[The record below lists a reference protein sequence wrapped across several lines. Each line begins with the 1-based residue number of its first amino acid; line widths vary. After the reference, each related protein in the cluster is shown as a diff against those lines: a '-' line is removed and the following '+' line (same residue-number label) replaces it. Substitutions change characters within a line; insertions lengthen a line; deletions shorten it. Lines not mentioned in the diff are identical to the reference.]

1 MMRVG
6 WTQRALKS
14 LQDLQLSVEQETEVR
29 AAAHLLAGMVEG
41 QLNLHGLD
49 IRRIQGTRDAWW
61 RLKFRVDG
69 IKLRVMYRAAN
80 GVVAIGFVA
89 VRTESMYDQ
98 VRPILNNTVLSRS
111 GDGLRFFEVPEVGQ
125 IGVLEGIER
134 RDKRSAA
141 RPRERENPLTPM
153 SSSQLLQMGLGASTI
168 ELVRTL
174 GPEIDIAE
182 ALASRG
188 VAAEE
193 IELVLGVWTAPE
205 LAYAALEQGRIP
217 TREDVVIG
225 DEEFALRA
233 ASSDSSLSLAELA
246 DDDFRTALDGPID
259 AWMFFLHP
267 RQTRMVEARPN
278 GPRRVRGGP
287 GTGKTVVGLHRAKW
301 LVRNGH
307 ASTVL
312 MTTFTNVL
320 PRVWDELLADFAPRE
335 ADSITCCTI
344 DKLARDIV
352 AAAGGV
358 VDVADPQET
367 RILRSNALQMIGAS
381 DVLDPMTFGEEIDFL
396 IAGRM
401 LDADGYFAIER
412 RGREKPLNKTER
424 QKVWAAYQQY
434 LSLLAKKRKTDWAH
448 LRAEALGYARAGRGP
463 RFDAIIVDEAQ
474 DLTEAHLNLVLALDK
489 DIDHK
494 QLMLVGDGQQ
504 RIYPGGYSLGSVGI
518 DVRGRSEVL
527 RTNWRNTQFIMDAAG
542 EVIGDLPFGD
552 LDEPERIHRGAD
564 TMPLPTRL
572 GDPVELWIADDLVHS
587 MSITRDLVEDLLTR
601 YEPNDIA
608 VLARTNREVQS
619 VMAML
624 RPLPVR
630 AVTQDW
636 QHEDGVTVAT
646 QARSKGLEF
655 KAVVLLKIEAGS
667 LDDAI
672 AKHAVREDAIAT
684 WTRTMFVAMTRARDE
699 LYLVGVEP
707 LAEPF
712 ENARTE
718 AAFDVV

>member
-1 MMRVG
+1 MRTG
-6 WTQRALKS
+6 WTERALKS
-14 LQDLQLSVEQETEVR
+14 LQDLRLSEKQEAEVK
-29 AAAHLLAGMVEG
+29 AAADLLADATEG
-41 QLNLHGLD
+41 QINLHGLD
-49 IRRIQGTRDAWW
+49 IRRLQGTRDAWW

-89 VRTESMYDQ
+89 IRTETMYDQ

-111 GDGLRFFEVPEVGQ
+111 GDGLRFFEVPEVAEFGT
-125 IGVLEGIER
+125 VER
-134 RDKRSAA
+134 PEQREKRSIAK
-141 RPRERENPLTPM
+141 PRERDNPLTPM
-153 SSSQLLQMGLGASTI
+153 SSSQLLQMGLGAETI
-168 ELVRTL
+168 ELVRRL
-174 GPEIDIAE
+174 GPEIDTVE
-182 ALASRG
+182 ALASRA
-188 VAAEE
+188 VPADEV
-193 IELVLGVWTAPE
+193 ELVLGIWTAPE

-217 TREDVVIG
+217 TREDVIIG
-225 DEEFALRA
+225 DDEFALRA
-233 ASSDSSLSLAELA
+233 SSGDSSLSLAELS
-246 DDDFRTALDGPID
+246 DEDFSTALDGPID

-267 RQTRMVEARPN
+267 RQTRMVEAQPS

-287 GTGKTVVGLHRAKW
+287 GTGKTVVGLHRARW

-307 ASTVL
+307 ASSVL

-320 PRVWDELLADFAPRE
+320 PRVWDELLADFAPHE

-352 AAAGGV
+352 ASVRGV
-358 VDVADPQET
+358 VDVLDPEET
-367 RILRSNALQMIGAS
+367 RILRGNALQMAGAS
-381 DVLDPMTFGEEIDFL
+381 AVMDSTTFGEEIDFL

-401 LDADGYFAIER
+401 LDADGYLAIER
-412 RGREKPLNKTER
+412 RGREKPLNKIER
-424 QKVWAAYQQY
+424 QKIWDAYQQY
-434 LSLLAKKRKTDWAH
+434 LGLLAKKRKTDWAH
-448 LRAEALGYARAGRGP
+448 LRAEALRLARTGHGP
-463 RFDAIIVDEAQ
+463 RFDAIVVDEAQ
-474 DLTEAHLNLVLALDK
+474 DLTEAHLNLVLALDR
-489 DIDHK
+489 DNEHK

-518 DVRGRSEVL
+518 DVRGRSDVL

-552 LDEPERIHRGAD
+552 LDEPERVHRGAD

-572 GDPVELWIADDLVHS
+572 GEPVELWLADDLVHA

-619 VMAML
+619 VIAML
-624 RPLPVR
+624 RPLPAR
-630 AVTQDW
+630 AVNQDW
-636 QHEDGVTVAT
+636 QSEEGVTVAT

-672 AKHAVREDAIAT
+672 AKHAVREDAVAT

-712 ENARTE
+712 EKARME
-718 AAFDVV
+718 DVFDVV